1 MPLRHRYIEEGFGGA
16 APLGRSRPP
25 GRLPSAKTG
34 TGSRPG
40 GRLRPRGA
48 APQTL
53 LFACC
58 VLLCHS
64 SVAVAQEEV
73 GRFSVDVK
81 LVNVIATVKNPA
93 GAPVSDLE
101 RQNFRILAGGVP

>member
-1 MPLRHRYIEEGFGGA
+1 MPLRHRYIEESFGGA

-40 GRLRPRGA
+40 GRLRHGGA

-53 LFACC
+53 LFAACI
-58 VLLCHS
+58 LLCGPTAS
-64 SVAVAQEEV
+64 AQEEA

-81 LVNVIATVKNPA
+81 LVNVIATVKSPA

-101 RQNFRILAGGVP
+101 RQ